1 MRIRIS
7 IWLGLLSLAAIA
19 VVQPAA
25 HAARTRGAPEKK
37 IAAPRGSGKTRML
50 RRVKV
55 GANGLKRKVTDQGQV
70 HAPRTARTAKTT
82 SSRPSVA
89 RNIGWGAFFAT
100 LGTAAAMQGGV
111 LGALIGA
118 GATAF
123 NAAKAWLIG
132 RRGASVTQAHSI
144 AYNTGWGTF
153 WSGVGAHGLATGN
166 PLAAAIGLGAGAYN
180 LFKAGRNTRALAR
193 GAD

>member
-1 MRIRIS
+1 MRIRL
-7 IWLGLLSLAAIA
+7 WLCLLSLAAIA

-25 HAARTRGAPEKK
+25 HASGSRGAPKK
-37 IAAPRGSGKTRML
+37 IAAPRDSGKTRML
-50 RRVKV
+50 RRAKLVK
-55 GANGLKRKVTDQGQV
+55 NGLKRKVTEQDQV
-70 HAPRTARTAKTT
+70 DSPRTARTAKAT

-123 NAAKAWLIG
+123 NAVKAWLIG
-132 RRGASVTQAHSI
+132 RRGATVAQAHSI
-144 AYNTGWGTF
+144 AYNAGWGTF
-153 WSGVGAHGLATGN
+153 WGGVGAHGLATGN

-193 GAD
+193 SAE

>member
-1 MRIRIS
+1 M
-7 IWLGLLSLAAIA
+7 LGLLSLAAIA
-19 VVQPAA
+19 VVPPAA
-25 HAARTRGAPEKK
+25 HASRLRGAPVKK
-37 IAAPRGSGKTRML
+37 LAAPRDSGKTRML

-55 GANGLKRKVTDQGQV
+55 GSNGLKRKVTEQDQV
-70 HAPRTARTAKTT
+70 DAPRTARTAKAT

-89 RNIGWGAFFAT
+89 RNVGWGAFFAT
-100 LGTAAAMQGGV
+100 LGTASAMQGGV

-132 RRGASVTQAHSI
+132 RHGASVAQAHSI
-144 AYNTGWGTF
+144 AYNAGWGTF
-153 WSGVGAHGLATGN
+153 WGGVGAHGLATGH

-193 GAD
+193 SAE